1 MGKGKGKQSSAPSKA
16 AAVNTTTATPTA
28 SKKSSGGSSSSTV
41 AQLQG
46 VLSGK
51 QSSRGSL
58 SGKGTGAYGASLSKS
73 KQR

>member
-1 MGKGKGKQSSAPSKA
+1 MGKGKDKQPSASKSSK
-16 AAVNTTTATPTA
+16 TTTTT
-28 SKKSSGGSSSSTV
+28 SGGKSASSTV

-51 QSSRGSL
+51 KDSRGGL
-58 SGKGTGAYGASLSKS
+58 GGKGTGAYGASLSKS

>member
-1 MGKGKGKQSSAPSKA
+1 MGKGKQASASKTSSKA
-16 AAVNTTTATPTA
+16 TTTGGG
-28 SKKSSGGSSSSTV
+28 KSGGGASSTV

-51 QSSRGSL
+51 KESRSSLG
-58 SGKGTGAYGASLSKS
+58 GKGTGAYGASLSKS

>member
-1 MGKGKGKQSSAPSKA
+1 MGKGKQQASSTAAKGTTNSNSKGGGA
-16 AAVNTTTATPTA
+16 A
-28 SKKSSGGSSSSTV
+28 SSSSTV

-51 QSSRGSL
+51 KSSRGSL
-58 SGKGTGAYGASLSKS
+58 GGKGTGAYGASLSKS